1 MNSSLGDDP
10 HFVRVNQVFALN
22 GKGIAKKASRF
33 EWFNIQH
40 AVVDPVSNF
49 ERMSSLRSKA
59 LFQSENERTY
69 GFCSISRRASR
80 FGKALRSQKVESLAL
95 RILLER
101 RKAEPQVLWLRLSLQ
116 RYGQR

>member
-59 LFQSENERTY
+59 LSQSENERTY
-69 GFCSISRRASR
+69 GFCSSSRRASR
-80 FGKALRSQKVESLAL
+80 FGKALRQAEG
-95 RILLER
+95 RITCIEN
-101 RKAEPQVLWLRLSLQ
+101 PLSKKK
-116 RYGQR
+116 